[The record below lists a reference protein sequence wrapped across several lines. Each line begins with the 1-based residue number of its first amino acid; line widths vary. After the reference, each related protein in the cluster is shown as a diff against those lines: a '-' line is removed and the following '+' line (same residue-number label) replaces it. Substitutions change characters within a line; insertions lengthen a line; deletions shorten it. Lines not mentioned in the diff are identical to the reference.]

1 MDKLIKVTDSKKE
14 AGPDIIRGMQA
25 AKPGT
30 NVIYYRG
37 PSGLCSEYIMRAA
50 FSVASG
56 RGALCQRPT
65 ENYDLRGYRIWNYM
79 IQKSPR
85 TTQET
90 TQ

>member
-14 AGPDIIRGMQA
+14 AGPDIIRGMQT
-25 AKPGT
+25 AKPGK

-37 PSGLCSEYIMRAA
+37 PTGLCSEDIMRAA

-85 TTQET
+85 TTQGAA
-90 TQ
+90 Q

>member
-14 AGPDIIRGMQA
+14 AGPDIIRAMQT
-25 AKPGT
+25 AKPGQ

-37 PSGLCSEYIMRAA
+37 PTGLCSGHVINAA
-50 FSVASG
+50 WAVSTG

-79 IQKSPR
+79 IQKSLGNA
-85 TTQET
+85 Q
-90 TQ
+90 

>member
-14 AGPDIIRGMQA
+14 AGPDIIKGMQT
-25 AKPGT
+25 AKPGQ

-37 PSGLCSEYIMRAA
+37 PTGLCSEDIMRAA

-79 IQKSPR
+79 IQKSLGSA
-85 TTQET
+85 QEAI
-90 TQ
+90 